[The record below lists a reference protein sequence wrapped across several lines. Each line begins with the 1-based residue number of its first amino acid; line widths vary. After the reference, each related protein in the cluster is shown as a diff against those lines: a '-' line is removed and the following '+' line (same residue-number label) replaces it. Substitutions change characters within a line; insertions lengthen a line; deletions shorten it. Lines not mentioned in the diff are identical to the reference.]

1 MTEKINDLHIYNKRM
16 AAGMEDK
23 LFFVNLIPDIDTI
36 VDFGCANG
44 ELLRLTPDHWNKIG
58 IDNCPEMIA
67 AAKENCPEAAYVTS
81 FEEVTLH
88 GTTLLNLSSVI
99 HEVYSY
105 LTPAEVAEFWKHV
118 FGSGYTYIAIR
129 DMMVADVTN
138 RHWDIDGAEKAKRH
152 PLFRDFHKSFPGSRE
167 RDLIHFLLK
176 YRYVENWDR
185 ESKENYLPIT
195 LEELKRL
202 IPDNYEIVY
211 ENHYALEWTKN
222 KAYEDIGYEIKDNT
236 HIKLILKLKAV

>member
-1 MTEKINDLHIYNKRM
+1 MEKINDMNVYNKRM
-16 AAGMEDK
+16 AAGMADK
-23 LFFVNLIPDIDTI
+23 LFFLNEVSNIDTI

-44 ELLRLTPDHWNKIG
+44 ELLRLMPDTINKIG
-58 IDNCPEMIA
+58 IDNNPDMIA
-67 AAKENCPEAAYVTS
+67 AAKVNCPAATYVSS
-81 FEEVTLH
+81 FADVRIS

-105 LTPAEVAEFWKHV
+105 LPVEKVKAFWDNV
-118 FGSGYTYIAIR
+118 FNSGYTYIAIR
-129 DMMVADVTN
+129 DMMVADVSN
-138 RHWDIDGAEKAKRH
+138 RHWDIGGAEKAKRH

-167 RDLIHFLLK
+167 CDLIHFLLK

-185 ESKENYLPIT
+185 ESKENYFPIT

-202 IPDNYEIVY
+202 IPENYEIIY

-222 KAYEDIGYEIKDNT
+222 KAYEDFGYEIKDNT
-236 HIKLILKLKAV
+236 HIKLILKLK

>member
-1 MTEKINDLHIYNKRM
+1 MEKINDMNIYNKRM
-16 AAGMEDK
+16 AAGMADK
-23 LFFVNLIPDIDTI
+23 LFFLNEVRDIDTI

-44 ELLRLTPDHWNKIG
+44 ELLRLMPDTINKIG
-58 IDNCPEMIA
+58 VDNNPDMIS
-67 AAKENCPEAAYVTS
+67 AAKKNCPEAKYVS
-81 FEEVTLH
+81 SLNDVHFN

-105 LTPAEVAEFWKHV
+105 LPEEEINAFWDSI
-118 FGSGYTYIAIR
+118 FNSGYNYIAIR
-129 DMMVADVTN
+129 DMMVSNITN
-138 RHWDIDGAEKAKRH
+138 RPWDEDGANKAAKH
-152 PLFRDFHKSFPGSRE
+152 PLFADFHASFPLTRE

-185 ESKENYLPIT
+185 ESKENYFPIT
-195 LEELKRL
+195 LEELKAL
-202 IPDNYEIVY
+202 IPENYEIVY

-236 HIKLILKLKAV
+236 HIKLILKLK